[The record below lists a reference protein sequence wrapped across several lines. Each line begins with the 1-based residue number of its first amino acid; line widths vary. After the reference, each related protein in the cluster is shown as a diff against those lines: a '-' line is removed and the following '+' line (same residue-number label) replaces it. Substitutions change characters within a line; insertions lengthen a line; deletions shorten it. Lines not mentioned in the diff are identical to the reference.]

1 MNNVHPIIQRS
12 LAHWVT
18 GIGRSEQEVRA
29 EAEDDQDAECPT
41 CQGTGEGQW
50 EGASCQSCRGNG
62 VNKAFTG
69 LTRRDYQ
76 RGAYGDE
83 I

>member
-29 EAEDDQDAECPT
+29 EADDDQDDTCPECD
-41 CQGTGEGQW
+41 GTGEGAY
-50 EGASCQSCRGNG
+50 EGQSCNACRGNG
-62 VNKAFTG
+62 ASGAFTG